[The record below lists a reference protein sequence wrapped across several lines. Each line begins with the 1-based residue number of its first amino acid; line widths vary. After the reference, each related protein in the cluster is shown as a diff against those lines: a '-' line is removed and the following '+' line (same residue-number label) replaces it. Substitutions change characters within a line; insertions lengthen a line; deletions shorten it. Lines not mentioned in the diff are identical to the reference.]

1 MSQTLPPP
9 PPPTTTLQESV
20 VSKSTSSPI
29 QSQKL
34 NNISRSKWNPNAPL
48 GSEYEIPPV
57 VLTKQKSTTVETLAN
72 QDTDDFFKDMTP
84 KVETVELM
92 RQLET
97 MFNVQTDQPNEQIKS
112 TINRT
117 TKTTTASSTFSNKF
131 GIMSQGHDDNQEIE
145 SGNNN
150 WDE

>member
-1 MSQTLPPP
+1 L
-9 PPPTTTLQESV
+9 
-20 VSKSTSSPI
+20 KSLT
-29 QSQKL
+29 L
-34 NNISRSKWNPNAPL
+34 NNISKSKWDPNAPL

-57 VLTKQKSTTVETLAN
+57 VLIKKKSTNVETSIN
-72 QDTDDFFKDMTP
+72 QDTEDFFKDMTP

-97 MFNVQTDQPNEQIKS
+97 MFNVNADQPNEQIKS
-112 TINRT
+112 TIRT
-117 TKTTTASSTFSNKF
+117 TATSSSSTFPNKF
-131 GIMSQGHDDNQEIE
+131 GIMSQDHGENQEIQ